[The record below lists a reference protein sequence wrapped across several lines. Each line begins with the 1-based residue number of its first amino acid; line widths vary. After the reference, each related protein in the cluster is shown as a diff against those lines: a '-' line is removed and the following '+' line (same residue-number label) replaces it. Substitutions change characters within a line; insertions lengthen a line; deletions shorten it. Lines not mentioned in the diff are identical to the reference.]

1 MMYTT
6 SLFWVCLVIWKK
18 IKPEPL
24 DVGAEDVIDVPEN
37 EGEDVK
43 ERSEDVEFEA
53 CVGVLDVGQVEV
65 HEQHRDHHDAVE
77 CLQIKMLEDLKSIF
91 NFKAPVFGFCTNN

>member
-1 MMYTT
+1 M
-6 SLFWVCLVIWKK
+6 SVLIKL
-18 IKPEPL
+18 KPEPL

-53 CVGVLDVGQVEV
+53 CVGVLDVGKVEV
-65 HEQHRDHHDAVE
+65 HEQHRDHHDSIE
-77 CLQIKMLEDLKSIF
+77 CLQIKVCKGLKPILNSMTS
-91 NFKAPVFGFCTNN
+91 VFGFCTHN